1 VVGRRPGGAGALGSR
16 EVAKAA
22 PDVLAGGGSQLTVLS
37 APSASAGYDPA
48 KDFAPVA
55 KFHGGL
61 PDSSRPFVVTV
72 NLGESSHRRPAR
84 PSRGAWA
91 HSDTA
96 GLPQLAGELF
106 MTRAG
111 IRIVG
116 VPYRSGGESVT
127 AVLSQAEAEAR
138 LKISLM

>member
-1 VVGRRPGGAGALGSR
+1 
-16 EVAKAA
+16 
-22 PDVLAGGGSQLTVLS
+22 VLS
-37 APSASAGYDPA
+37 ALSARTGYGPA

-72 NLGESSHRRPAR
+72 DLGERSHRRPAR
-84 PSRGAWA
+84 PSKALNWA

>member
-1 VVGRRPGGAGALGSR
+1 MEAFQIPVVHSSSPWTLVKDLIDDPRVHQRAL
-16 EVAKAA
+16 
-22 PDVLAGGGSQLTVLS
+22 
-37 APSASAGYDPA
+37 
-48 KDFAPVA
+48 
-55 KFHGGL
+55 
-61 PDSSRPFVVTV
+61 
-72 NLGESSHRRPAR
+72 N
-84 PSRGAWA
+84 WA

-111 IRIVG
+111 IRIIG